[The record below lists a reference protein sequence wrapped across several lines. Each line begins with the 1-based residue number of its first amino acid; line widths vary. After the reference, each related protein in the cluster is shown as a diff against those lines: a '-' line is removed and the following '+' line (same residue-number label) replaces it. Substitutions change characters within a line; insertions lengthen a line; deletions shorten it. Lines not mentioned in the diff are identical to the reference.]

1 MLKQTLDTR
10 IEAEFGLTLQ
20 KVESRHVIGSKG
32 VRYFA
37 LLNPKP
43 LGASEKKPEGVL
55 HSPNYRDIEVE
66 ISEGLYHKLVKA
78 RGEGSAYGKVTLE
91 LYTRSL
97 RD

>member
-43 LGASEKKPEGVL
+43 LGASENQRVFFI
-55 HSPNYRDIEVE
+55 HQTIE
-66 ISEGLYHKLVKA
+66 I
-78 RGEGSAYGKVTLE
+78 
-91 LYTRSL
+91 
-97 RD
+97 